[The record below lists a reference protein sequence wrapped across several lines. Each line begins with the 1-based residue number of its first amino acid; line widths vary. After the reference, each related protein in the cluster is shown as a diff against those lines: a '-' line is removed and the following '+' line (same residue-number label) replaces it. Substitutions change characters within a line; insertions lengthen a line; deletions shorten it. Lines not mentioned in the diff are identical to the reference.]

1 MKKKLLIILSMVLTL
16 PFVAL
21 GGVWV
26 AAKQGHV
33 DAQRSLFLFY
43 SINIVRNDTNAVYWV
58 KQAAEQGDGLL
69 QNVLGNVYANGE
81 AGVSKDDVEAT
92 RWYTL
97 SATQGNSIGQNNLAV
112 MYKTGLGVKKDIA
125 EAVRWY
131 NLSAMQGDPFGQF
144 NLGVLYEQGKE
155 LPKDERQ
162 AARWYSLAA
171 TQDFKRS
178 QTYLDESYVGRFI
191 MLIGGQGLTLAEVG
205 NQGGAYRLALMYEEG
220 RGVEQNTIEAIR
232 FYKLA
237 AKQGHLRS
245 QQALQRLNAK

>member
-1 MKKKLLIILSMVLTL
+1 MKKKLLIILGMILTL

-33 DAQRSLFLFY
+33 DAQRSLIIVY
-43 SINIVRNDTNAVYWV
+43 SFVEQDTNALYWV
-58 KQAAEQGDGLL
+58 KQAAEQGDDLSQIL
-69 QNVLGNVYANGE
+69 LGNIHANGE

-92 RWYTL
+92 RWYKL
-97 SATQGNSIGQNNLAV
+97 SAMQGNSIAQRDLA
-112 MYKTGLGVKKDIA
+112 YKYRKGVGVKKDMA

-131 NLSAMQGDPFGQF
+131 KLSAMQGDSATYFMI
-144 NLGVLYEQGKE
+144 GVLYEKGE
-155 LPKDERQ
+155 DLRKDERQ

-178 QTYLDESYVGRFI
+178 QTYLNESYVGRFI
-191 MLIGGQGLTLAEVG
+191 MMTGLAMPDLG
-205 NQGGAYRLALMYEEG
+205 KQGGPYRLALMYEEG
-220 RGVEQNTIEAIR
+220 RGVEKNTIEAIR

-237 AKQGHLRS
+237 AEQGHLRS

>member
-21 GGVWV
+21 GGVWI

-43 SINIVRNDTNAVYWV
+43 SLNIIKNDTNAVYWV

-69 QNVLGNVYANGE
+69 QSVLGNIYYEGQG
-81 AGVSKDDVEAT
+81 GVSKDVVEAM
-92 RWYTL
+92 RWYKL
-97 SATQGNSIGQNNLAV
+97 SATQGNSIGQNDLAV
-112 MYKTGLGVKKDIA
+112 MYKTGLSVKKDIA

-131 NLSAMQGDPFGQF
+131 KLSAMQGDPFGQF
-144 NLGVLYEQGKE
+144 NLGILYEQGKE
-155 LPKDERQ
+155 LPKDEGQ

-191 MLIGGQGLTLAEVG
+191 MLMLPGLALDEVG

>member
-21 GGVWV
+21 GGVWI

-43 SINIVRNDTNAVYWV
+43 SINIIKNDTNALYWV

-69 QNVLGNVYANGE
+69 QSVLGNIYNNGE
-81 AGVSKDDVEAT
+81 GGVSKDVVEAT

-112 MYKTGLGVKKDIA
+112 MYKKGLGVKKDIA

-144 NLGVLYEQGKE
+144 NLGLLYEQGKE

-191 MLIGGQGLTLAEVG
+191 MLQGLALAEVG
-205 NQGGAYRLALMYEEG
+205 NQGGPYCLALMYEEG

-245 QQALQRLNAK
+245 QQALQRLNAT